1 MKSKILGN
9 CFDHSEDKPDGR
21 NIGLFCW
28 ADLSAKT
35 VLSSRMEVKRSHRNI
50 PHSFRHCE
58 AQRREQQRIQMT
70 TDFTSLNLRD
80 EVMQAVTELGYN
92 EPTPIQTA
100 MIPLMLS
107 GVDVIGQAQT
117 GTGKTAAFTLP
128 ILHNFQQQRHVQA
141 LVLAPTRE
149 LALQVSKTVT
159 EYGRHLDVRV
169 LAVYGGQ
176 PYGPQISKLNRG
188 IDIVVGT
195 PGRLLDLIDRNALNI
210 KHIKTLV
217 LDEADE
223 MLNMGFM
230 EDVEKILAETPVE
243 RQTALFSAT
252 MPPRIRS
259 LANRFM
265 RDPQSV
271 TIKRDSLNTLAIEQR
286 YYLVHESD
294 KTNALTRLFE
304 IEPIK
309 SALIFARTRAET
321 ATLANEL
328 VVRGIPAEA
337 IHGDLDQNARERV
350 LGRFRANQLKVLVA
364 TDVAARG
371 LDIDDI
377 SHVFN
382 YHLPD
387 DAEVY
392 IHRIGRT
399 GRAGKTGVAI
409 TLLSPKEKRRM
420 REVEFL
426 TKQQVMK
433 AELPTV
439 SEIHRH
445 RENEVVETMKIWL
458 GRGRYKRELEM
469 VQELIEAGHDPLNI
483 AAAALKIARADE
495 KQRPIAEVGEVR
507 SDYRSE
513 KQLKPKNGR
522 PLKGMHR
529 EKFGRSE
536 RSVKNLSNKRR
547 GASSHEEGMIRLK
560 INKGKMHNIRPN
572 DVVGQIAFHANIP
585 GYTIGKIR
593 IEDNFSF
600 VDIPEDVAEQVVKQ
614 SGNYKIGKEKF
625 SVVMTK

>member
-1 MKSKILGN
+1 
-9 CFDHSEDKPDGR
+9 
-21 NIGLFCW
+21 
-28 ADLSAKT
+28 
-35 VLSSRMEVKRSHRNI
+35 
-50 PHSFRHCE
+50 
-58 AQRREQQRIQMT
+58 MT
-70 TDFTSLNLRD
+70 TDFTSLTLR
-80 EVMQAVTELGYN
+80 EELVQAITGLGYE
-92 EPTPIQTA
+92 EPTPIQA
-100 MIPLMLS
+100 AIIPIMLK
-107 GVDVIGQAQT
+107 GADVIGQAQT
-117 GTGKTAAFTLP
+117 GTGKTAAFALP
-128 ILHNFQQQRHVQA
+128 ILQNFTPQRYVQA
-141 LVLAPTRE
+141 LILAPTRE
-149 LALQVSKTVT
+149 LALQVADSMTV
-159 EYGRHLDVRV
+159 YGKHLDVRV

-176 PYGPQISKLNRG
+176 PYGPQISRLNRG
-188 IDIVVGT
+188 VDVVVGT

-210 KHIKTLV
+210 KHVRTLV

-230 EDVEKILAETPVE
+230 EDVEKILAETPTE

-265 RDPQSV
+265 RDPQHV
-271 TIKRDSLNTLAIEQR
+271 NIKRDTLTLASTEQR
-286 YYLVHESD
+286 YYLVHEND

-371 LDIDDI
+371 LDIEDI

-399 GRAGKTGVAI
+399 GRAGKTGIAI
-409 TLLSPKEKRRM
+409 TLVSPREKRRL
-420 REVEFL
+420 REVEAL
-426 TKQQVMK
+426 TKQPIKKM
-433 AELPTV
+433 ELPTV
-439 SEIHRH
+439 SDIHRH
-445 RENEVVETMKIWL
+445 REAQVIENLRIWL
-458 GRGRYKRELEM
+458 GRERYKRELEM
-469 VQELIEAGHDPLNI
+469 VQTLVEEGHDPLNV

-495 KQRPIAEVGEVR
+495 KQRPIAEVAEVKDDR
-507 SDYRSE
+507 
-513 KQLKPKNGR
+513 KR
-522 PLKGMHR
+522 PERDHSVRGGKR
-529 EKFGRSE
+529 EPFGRRDGSATGKGA
-536 RSVKNLSNKRR
+536 RSQPR
-547 GASSHEEGMIRLK
+547 GDGSHEEGMVRLK
-560 INKGKMHNIRPN
+560 LNKGKMHGVRPS
-572 DVVGQIAFHANIP
+572 DIVGTIAFHANIP

-593 IEDNFSF
+593 IEDKHTF
-600 VDIPEDVAEQVVKQ
+600 VDVPEDVVDQVLKQ
-614 SGNYKIGKEKF
+614 NGNYRIGKEKF
-625 SVVMTK
+625 ALTKAK

>member
-1 MKSKILGN
+1 
-9 CFDHSEDKPDGR
+9 
-21 NIGLFCW
+21 
-28 ADLSAKT
+28 
-35 VLSSRMEVKRSHRNI
+35 
-50 PHSFRHCE
+50 
-58 AQRREQQRIQMT
+58 MT
-70 TDFTSLNLRD
+70 TEFTSLNLRD
-80 EVMQAVTELGYN
+80 EVMQGITELGYST
-92 EPTPIQTA
+92 PTPIQA
-100 MIPLMLS
+100 GMIPLMLT

-117 GTGKTAAFTLP
+117 GTGKTAAFALP

-149 LALQVSKTVT
+149 LALQVADSMT
-159 EYGRHLDVRV
+159 EYGKHLNVRI

-176 PYGPQISKLNRG
+176 PYGPQISRLNRG
-188 IDIVVGT
+188 VDIVVGT
-195 PGRLLDLIDRNALNI
+195 PGRLLDLIERNALNI
-210 KHIKTLV
+210 KHIHTLV

-223 MLNMGFM
+223 MLNMGFI
-230 EDVEKILAETPVE
+230 EDIEKILAETPAE

-271 TIKRDSLNTLAIEQR
+271 TIKRDNTNALAIEQR

-409 TLLSPKEKRRM
+409 TLLSPREKRRM
-420 REVEFL
+420 REVEAL
-426 TKQQVMK
+426 TKQTVTKM
-433 AELPTV
+433 ELPTV
-439 SEIHRH
+439 ADIHRY
-445 RENEVVETMKIWL
+445 RESKVVENLKIWL

-469 VQELIEAGHDPLNI
+469 VQELIDAGFDVTNI
-483 AAAALKIARADE
+483 AAAAIKIARADE
-495 KQRPIAEVGEVR
+495 KQRPIAEVGEVK
-507 SDYRSE
+507 SDYRSNE
-513 KQLKPKNGR
+513 KQFKPKNGR
-522 PLKGMHR
+522 R
-529 EKFGRSE
+529 ETFGRRDIPIKSPG
-536 RSVKNLSNKRR
+536 NKRR
-547 GASSHEEGMIRLK
+547 GDSSHEEGMVRLK
-560 INKGKMHNIRPN
+560 INKGKSNGIRPN
-572 DVVGQIAFHANIP
+572 DIVGTIAFHANIP

-593 IEDNFSF
+593 IEDTFTF
-600 VDIPEDVAEQVVKQ
+600 VDIPEDLIDQVMKQ
-614 SGNYKIGKEKF
+614 NGNYRIGKDKF
-625 SVVMTK
+625 SLAKAK

>member
-1 MKSKILGN
+1 
-9 CFDHSEDKPDGR
+9 
-21 NIGLFCW
+21 
-28 ADLSAKT
+28 
-35 VLSSRMEVKRSHRNI
+35 
-50 PHSFRHCE
+50 
-58 AQRREQQRIQMT
+58 MT
-70 TDFTSLNLRD
+70 TEFTSLNLRD
-80 EVMQAVTELGYN
+80 EVMQAITELGYTQ
-92 EPTPIQTA
+92 PTPIQA
-100 MIPLMLS
+100 SMIPIMLT
-107 GVDVIGQAQT
+107 GADVIGQAQT

-149 LALQVSKTVT
+149 LALQVSKAVT

-188 IDIVVGT
+188 VDVVVGT
-195 PGRLLDLIDRNALNI
+195 PGRLLDLLDRKALNI

-230 EDVEKILAETPVE
+230 EDVEKILAETPAE

-252 MPPRIRS
+252 LPARIRS

-271 TIKRDSLNTLAIEQR
+271 TIKRDNTNALAIEQR
-286 YYLVHESD
+286 YYLVHDRD

-321 ATLANEL
+321 ASLANEL

-350 LGRFRANQLKVLVA
+350 LGRFRSNQLKVLVG

-392 IHRIGRT
+392 VHRIGRT
-399 GRAGKTGVAI
+399 GRAGKAGVAI
-409 TLLSPKEKRRM
+409 TLLSPKEKRRL
-420 REVEFL
+420 REVESL
-426 TKQQVMK
+426 TKQTVTK
-433 AELPTV
+433 AELPSV
-439 SEIHRH
+439 ADIHRY
-445 RENEVVETMKIWL
+445 RENQVVETMKIWL

-469 VQELIEAGHDPLNI
+469 VQELIEAGHDPINI
-483 AAAALKIARADE
+483 AAAAIKISRADE
-495 KQRPIAEVGEVR
+495 KQRPIDEVAEVKAGY
-507 SDYRSE
+507 SSE
-513 KQLKPKNGR
+513 KQFKPKNGR
-522 PLKGMHR
+522 R
-529 EKFGRSE
+529 EKFGRTE

-593 IEDNFSF
+593 IEDKFSF
-600 VDIPEDVAEQVVKQ
+600 VDIPEDVADQVVKQ

>member
-1 MKSKILGN
+1 
-9 CFDHSEDKPDGR
+9 
-21 NIGLFCW
+21 
-28 ADLSAKT
+28 
-35 VLSSRMEVKRSHRNI
+35 
-50 PHSFRHCE
+50 
-58 AQRREQQRIQMT
+58 MT

-80 EVMQAVTELGYN
+80 EIMQAINELGYN

-100 MIPLMLS
+100 MIPIML
-107 GVDVIGQAQT
+107 GGADVIGQAQT
-117 GTGKTAAFTLP
+117 GTGKTAAFAFP

-141 LVLAPTRE
+141 LILAPTRE
-149 LALQVSKTVT
+149 LALQVADSMI
-159 EYGRHLDVRV
+159 EYGKHLDVRV

-176 PYGPQISKLNRG
+176 PYGPQISRLNRG
-188 IDIVVGT
+188 VDVVVGT
-195 PGRLLDLIDRNALNI
+195 PGRLLDLIERNALNI
-210 KHIKTLV
+210 KHIRTLV

-230 EDVEKILAETPVE
+230 EDVEKILAETPPE

-252 MPPRIRS
+252 LPPRIRS

-271 TIKRDSLNTLAIEQR
+271 TIKRDNTNALAIEQR

-399 GRAGKTGVAI
+399 GRAGKAGVAI

-420 REVEFL
+420 REVEAL
-426 TKQQVMK
+426 TKQTVTKM
-433 AELPTV
+433 ELPTI

-445 RENEVVETMKIWL
+445 REKEVVENLKIWL

-483 AAAALKIARADE
+483 AAAAIKIARADE
-495 KQRPIAEVGEVR
+495 KQRPIAEVADVKADFSR
-507 SDYRSE
+507 KSE
-513 KQLKPKNGR
+513 KD
-522 PLKGMHR
+522 
-529 EKFGRSE
+529 FGRGSK
-536 RSVKNLSNKRR
+536 RDMPGRRDMPIKSAGNKRR
-547 GASSHEEGMIRLK
+547 GDASHEEGMVRMKL
-560 INKGKMHNIRPN
+560 NKGKADGIRPS
-572 DVVGQIAFHANIP
+572 DIVGTIAFHANIP

-593 IEDNFSF
+593 IDEKFSF
-600 VDIPEDVAEQVVKQ
+600 VDIPEDLLDQVMKQ
-614 SGNYKIGKEKF
+614 NGNYRVGKEKF
-625 SVVMTK
+625 SLTKAK

>member
-1 MKSKILGN
+1 
-9 CFDHSEDKPDGR
+9 
-21 NIGLFCW
+21 
-28 ADLSAKT
+28 
-35 VLSSRMEVKRSHRNI
+35 
-50 PHSFRHCE
+50 
-58 AQRREQQRIQMT
+58 MT
-70 TDFTSLNLRD
+70 TEFTSLSLRD
-80 EVMQAVTELGYN
+80 EVMQAITELGYST
-92 EPTPIQTA
+92 PTPIQA
-100 MIPLMLS
+100 GMIPLMLT

-117 GTGKTAAFTLP
+117 GTGKTAAFALP
-128 ILHNFQQQRHVQA
+128 ILHNFQPQRHVQA

-149 LALQVSKTVT
+149 LALQVADSMT
-159 EYGRHLDVRV
+159 EYGKHLNVRV

-176 PYGPQISKLNRG
+176 PYGPQISRLNRG
-188 IDIVVGT
+188 VDIVVGT
-195 PGRLLDLIDRNALNI
+195 PGRLLDLIERNALNI
-210 KHIKTLV
+210 KHIHTLV

-223 MLNMGFM
+223 MLNMGFI
-230 EDVEKILAETPVE
+230 EDIEKILAETPAE

-259 LANRFM
+259 LASRFM

-271 TIKRDSLNTLAIEQR
+271 TIKRDNTNALAIEQR
-286 YYLVHESD
+286 YYLVHEAD

-409 TLLSPKEKRRM
+409 TLLSPREKRRM
-420 REVEFL
+420 REVEAL
-426 TKQQVMK
+426 TKQTVTK
-433 AELPTV
+433 IELPTV
-439 SEIHRH
+439 ADIHRY
-445 RENEVVETMKIWL
+445 RESKVVENLKIWL

-469 VQELIEAGHDPLNI
+469 VQELIDAGFDVTNI
-483 AAAALKIARADE
+483 AAAAIKIARADE
-495 KQRPIAEVGEVR
+495 KQRPIAEVGEVK
-507 SDYRSE
+507 SDYRSNE
-513 KQLKPKNGR
+513 KQYKPKNAGR
-522 PLKGMHR
+522 
-529 EKFGRSE
+529 ETFGRRELPIKSPAN
-536 RSVKNLSNKRR
+536 RKR
-547 GASSHEEGMIRLK
+547 GDSSHEEGMVRLK
-560 INKGKMHNIRPN
+560 INKGRSSGIRPN
-572 DVVGQIAFHANIP
+572 DIVGTIAFHANIP

-593 IEDNFSF
+593 IEDTFTF
-600 VDIPEDVAEQVVKQ
+600 VDIPEDLIDQVMKQ
-614 SGNYKIGKEKF
+614 NGNYRIGKDKF
-625 SVVMTK
+625 SLAKAK